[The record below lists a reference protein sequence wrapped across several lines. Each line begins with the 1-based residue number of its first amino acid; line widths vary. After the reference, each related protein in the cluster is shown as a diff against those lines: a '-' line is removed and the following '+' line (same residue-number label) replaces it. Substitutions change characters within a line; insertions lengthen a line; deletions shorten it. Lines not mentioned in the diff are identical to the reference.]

1 MDTPQLFGRR
11 LLSAVDAT
19 AYGRADDLQQKLM
32 QTALPAVLEEAAAR
46 AKLHRVE
53 WQRQSTGDGELA
65 LLPVTE
71 EEPRVVDDYV
81 YHLHGSLRAYNRDLR
96 PEARLRLRL
105 ALHHGVVVPASPGF
119 AGQGVVV
126 VSRLLDSRPVRA
138 ALEVSDADLA
148 VIVSDEVFS
157 ATVAQRYTTVPEEAF
172 RRVFVELKE
181 YAGSAW
187 LHVPGRDAHDMHLG
201 QPDDPAPEPL
211 PA

>member
-1 MDTPQLFGRR
+1 MPQLFGRR
-11 LLSAVDAT
+11 LLVTADAT

-46 AKLHRVE
+46 AKLHRVD

-65 LLPVTE
+65 LLPASE

-81 YHLHGSLRAYNRDLR
+81 YHLHGALRAYNRDLR
-96 PEARLRLRL
+96 PEARLRLRM
-105 ALHHGVVVPASPGF
+105 AVHHGVVVPASPGF

-157 ATVAQRYTTVPEEAF
+157 ATIAQRYTTVPVEAF
-172 RRVFVELKE
+172 RRVLVEHKE
-181 YAGSAW
+181 FRGDAW
-187 LHVPGRDAHDMHLG
+187 LHVPGRDVHALHLG
-201 QPDDPAPEPL
+201 QPDDPPAEPL